1 MSGER
6 RLMVFLRAPRPGEVK
21 RRLAASLDGEAAAA
35 IYRVLVTRTLSAVT
49 GDDGV
54 ELWHTP
60 DDAGDE
66 VSHWARP
73 GWRLRP
79 QGEGDLGERMQRAF
93 ESAFGEG
100 AKRVVLVGTDAP
112 GLTAADLEQ
121 AFDRLTA
128 NEVVL
133 GPALDGGYWLIGMTA
148 PRPELFAD
156 MPWSTGEVLRRTEE
170 RAVAAGLRVARLR
183 ELRDVDT
190 LEDWRS
196 WLRESAEDT
205 VVGGA

>member
-1 MSGER
+1 
-6 RLMVFLRAPRPGEVK
+6 MVFLRAPRPGEVK

-49 GDDGV
+49 GENGV

-60 DDAGDE
+60 DEAGDE
-66 VSHWARP
+66 VGYWARP

-79 QGEGDLGERMQRAF
+79 QGEGDLGVRMQRAF

-100 AKRVVLVGTDAP
+100 AQRVVLVGTDTP
-112 GLTAADLEQ
+112 GLTAEDVEEAY
-121 AFDRLTA
+121 DRLLDH
-128 NEVVL
+128 EVVV
-133 GPALDGGYWLIGMTA
+133 GPALDGGYWLIGMTS

-156 MPWSTGEVLRRTEE
+156 MPWSTGEVLRLTEE
-170 RAVAAGLRVARLR
+170 RAAAGGLRVARLR

-190 LEDWRS
+190 LEDWRL